1 MSSDVSAQAERA
13 AERRSINL
21 RDYGILAALVLI
33 IIAFSI
39 LTKGTLLDPNNVAAL
54 IKQNAYV
61 MVLTIGMTMVII
73 ARHIDLSVGSVVA
86 FVGAVVALCMKDF
99 GVNWFL
105 AVLIGLF
112 LGVLIGAW
120 QGFWVAYVGVPAFI
134 VTLGGMLLFRGLA
147 IIVLG
152 GKTIAGLPTQFNDI
166 AGGSF
171 PAFFGYLGQLDVVTL
186 VIGIVAIVAAVYSQ
200 VMARIKAIKTGAV
213 VSGTAAFVVQQ
224 LAIVLGVGFITW
236 RLALS
241 AGGTPIVLVIIGVL
255 VIVYSFIMNRTPF
268 GRHIY
273 AVGGNL
279 KAARLSG
286 IDTKRVDF
294 MVFVN
299 MGLLAALAGIITTS
313 RAGSAVAT
321 AGNAYELDAI
331 AAAFIGG
338 TAVSGGVG
346 KISGAI
352 LGALVMGVLNMGLS
366 ILNVDPSWQMAIKG
380 IVVILAVAVDLA
392 SRRRTGAVS

>member
-13 AERRSINL
+13 AERKSINL

-33 IIAFSI
+33 IIAFSV

-112 LGVLIGAW
+112 LGMLIGAW

-186 VIGIVAIVAAVYSQ
+186 IIGIVAIVAAVYSQ
-200 VMARIKAIKTGAV
+200 VAARVKAIKTGAV
-213 VSGTAAFVVQQ
+213 VSGRAAFVVQQ

-255 VIVYSFIMNRTPF
+255 VIAYSFIMNRTPF

-321 AGNAYELDAI
+321 AGNMYELDAI

-352 LGALVMGVLNMGLS
+352 IGALVMGVLNMGLS

>member
-13 AERRSINL
+13 AERKSINL

-213 VSGTAAFVVQQ
+213 VSGTVAFVVQQ

-268 GRHIY
+268 GRHVY

-321 AGNAYELDAI
+321 AGNMYELDAI

-352 LGALVMGVLNMGLS
+352 IGALVMGVLNMGLS

>member
-1 MSSDVSAQAERA
+1 MSSEISARAERA
-13 AERRSINL
+13 AQRKSINL

-33 IIAFSI
+33 IVAFSI
-39 LTKGTLLDPNNVAAL
+39 MTKGTLLDPNNVAAL

-99 GVNWFL
+99 GINWFL

-112 LGVLIGAW
+112 IGLLIGAW

-152 GKTIAGLPTQFNDI
+152 GKTIAGLPSQFNDI

-171 PAFFGYLGQLDVVTL
+171 PPFFGYLGQLDVVTL

-200 VMARIKAIKTGAV
+200 VNARIKAVKTGAV
-213 VSGTAAFVVQQ
+213 VSGTTAFVIQQ
-224 LAIVLGVGFITW
+224 LAIILGVGFVTW

-241 AGGTPIVLVIIGVL
+241 AGGTPIVLVIIGIL

-286 IDTKRVDF
+286 INTKRVDF